1 MPLYEA
7 RRAQYCVI
15 AATEAAASDK
25 CTKVCLDAHDIYLED
40 YGNNYRPEGYLDCG
54 VFDGNT
60 MEWVSD
66 VEEECYN
73 SYYELHS
80 EDVEK
85 IVEPFHFSGD
95 LLLDSGAHASVG
107 SDNLGFIDYS
117 VENCVGQACDI
128 TINNFGLHYAEYTGT
143 FYDAADDPYPF
154 SVDGIWISL
163 AEPVRGTITPSVSS
177 SPVVSFPFGVFW
189 VRLSTGAVALDGTPI
204 SSFGSVSLPI
214 DQVAGTY
221 SGGVLTLYIGYETV
235 DATMSLTLTTF

>member
-1 MPLYEA
+1 M
-7 RRAQYCVI
+7 RTTSTSKTT
-15 AATEAAASDK
+15 ATTIGPRGISTAASSTGTPWSGSATSRK
-25 CTKVCLDAHDIYLED
+25 SAIIRTTSCTA
-40 YGNNYRPEGYLDCG
+40 RT
-54 VFDGNT
+54 F
-60 MEWVSD
+60 
-66 VEEECYN
+66 
-73 SYYELHS
+73 
-80 EDVEK
+80 EK

-154 SVDGIWISL
+154 SVDGIWTSL
-163 AEPVRGTITPSVSS
+163 AEPVRGTITPSVFS